1 MEKHIEPTQR
11 RFPNLSED
19 AQHVLSLIGKGWR
32 LRVPHPGGGGALV
45 IDTCGEPGAWRRNPS
60 SAVAPEIVRELH
72 AARVLWKLTR
82 DRIDDRLGWAER
94 GLDGL
99 EADWYC
105 LVI

>member
-1 MEKHIEPTQR
+1 MSE
-11 RFPNLSED
+11 RFAALSGD
-19 AQHVLSLIGKGWR
+19 AQYVLTLIGKGWR
-32 LRVPHPGGGGALV
+32 LRVPHPPDVALV
-45 IDTCGEPGAWRRNPS
+45 IDTSGEPGAWRHNP
-60 SAVAPEIVRELH
+60 ATEVAPEIVRELH

-105 LVI
+105 LLM